1 MNLQMRKLKGTDIFK
16 VLRLLSKLGV
26 KDLVF
31 DMFGN
36 TDLAKVKD
44 ATDVKLLAD
53 GKGANLMAVI
63 FETLT
68 DKLPLI
74 EDDLNQF
81 LGDLTGND
89 AKEIADLEFG
99 EYMQLIMDFFKKEEL
114 KDFFQQLSLFSNT
127 EK

>member
-1 MNLQMRKLKGTDIFK
+1 MNLQMRTLKGTDIFT

-44 ATDVKLLAD
+44 TKDLAILQND
-53 GKGANLMAVI
+53 KGLNFMAVI

-68 DKLPLI
+68 EKLPLI

-81 LGDLTGND
+81 LGELTGND
-89 AKEIADLEFG
+89 AKDIAELEFG

-114 KDFFQQLSLFSNT
+114 RDFFQQLSLFSNT

>member
-1 MNLQMRKLKGTDIFK
+1 MRTLKGTDIFT

-44 ATDVKLLAD
+44 TKDLAILQND
-53 GKGANLMAVI
+53 KGLNFMAVI

-68 DKLPLI
+68 EKLPLI

-81 LGDLTGND
+81 LGELTGND
-89 AKEIADLEFG
+89 AKDIAELEFG

-114 KDFFQQLSLFSNT
+114 RDFFQQLSLFSNT

>member
-1 MNLQMRKLKGTDIFK
+1 MNLQMRKLKGTDIFT

-53 GKGANLMAVI
+53 GKGANLMAVLV
-63 FETLT
+63 ETLT
-68 DKLPLI
+68 DKLPTI
-74 EDDLNQF
+74 ETELNQF
-81 LGDLTGND
+81 LGELTGND
-89 AKEIADLEFG
+89 AKDIAELEFG

>member
-1 MNLQMRKLKGTDIFK
+1 MRKLKGTDIFK

-26 KDLVF
+26 KDLVL

>member
-1 MNLQMRKLKGTDIFK
+1 MRKLKGTDIFK

-68 DKLPLI
+68 EKLPLI

>member
-1 MNLQMRKLKGTDIFK
+1 MRKLKGTDIFT

-68 DKLPLI
+68 EKLPLI

>member
-1 MNLQMRKLKGTDIFK
+1 MNLQMRKLKGTDIFT

-26 KDLVF
+26 KDLVL

-53 GKGANLMAVI
+53 GKGANLMAVLV
-63 FETLT
+63 ETLT
-68 DKLPLI
+68 DKLPTI
-74 EDDLNQF
+74 ETELNQF
-81 LGDLTGND
+81 LGELTGND

>member
-26 KDLVF
+26 KDLVL

-68 DKLPLI
+68 EKLPLI

>member
-1 MNLQMRKLKGTDIFK
+1 MRKLKGTDIFT

>member
-1 MNLQMRKLKGTDIFK
+1 MNLQMRKLKGTDIFT

-68 DKLPLI
+68 EKLPLI

-114 KDFFQQLSLFSNT
+114 KDFFQQLSLFSST

>member
-68 DKLPLI
+68 EKLPLI

>member
-1 MNLQMRKLKGTDIFK
+1 MRKLKGTDIFT

-26 KDLVF
+26 KDLVL

-53 GKGANLMAVI
+53 GKGANLMAVLV
-63 FETLT
+63 ETLT
-68 DKLPLI
+68 DKLPTI
-74 EDDLNQF
+74 ETELNQF
-81 LGDLTGND
+81 LGELTGND

>member
-1 MNLQMRKLKGTDIFK
+1 MRKLKGTDIFT

-26 KDLVF
+26 KDLVL
-31 DMFGN
+31 DTFGK
-36 TDLAKVKD
+36 TDLSKVKD
-44 ATDVKLLAD
+44 ATDVKLLAE
-53 GKGANLMAVI
+53 GKGANLIAVVV
-63 FETLT
+63 ETLT

>member
-1 MNLQMRKLKGTDIFK
+1 MRKLKGTDIFK

>member
-1 MNLQMRKLKGTDIFK
+1 MRKLKGTDIFK

-26 KDLVF
+26 KDLVL

-68 DKLPLI
+68 EKLPLI